1 MKPSV
6 STRNGMLWG
15 YKWHL
20 GMVNWLFHRISGLAL
35 IFYLT
40 AHVFV
45 VRGFKN
51 AVLMQDAGQTEA
63 ALNKFGRLAAV
74 LENPV
79 FVIAEILILSAVL
92 FHTFN
97 GIRVMFVDFFNGAR
111 YEKTLNVILWVA
123 FLAILI
129 PSGLLMLISI
139 F

>member
-1 MKPSV
+1 MKPTV
-6 STRNGMLWG
+6 STRNGMLWS

-40 AHVFV
+40 IHVFV

-63 ALNKFGRLAAV
+63 AIQKFSRLSGA

-79 FVIAEILILSAVL
+79 FVIAEIFVLAAVL

-111 YEKTLNVILWVA
+111 YEKALNITLWVV
-123 FLAILI
+123 FLGILI
-129 PSGLLMLISI
+129 PSGLLMFISI

>member
-6 STRNGMLWG
+6 STRNGMLWS

-20 GMVNWLFHRISGLAL
+20 SMVNWLFHRISGLAL

-51 AVLMQDAGQTEA
+51 AVIMRDAGQTEA
-63 ALNKFGRLAAV
+63 AMQKFGSLAGA

-79 FVIAEILILSAVL
+79 FIIAEIFVLAAVL
-92 FHTFN
+92 FHVFN

-111 YEKTLNVILWVA
+111 YEKALNITLWVA